1 MSGAPVFDQ
10 VVPIL
15 RIYDEAKAREF
26 YAGFLGCKIDWE
38 ARFDDNAPIYMQ
50 VSRGPMVLHLSE
62 HVGDGTPG
70 SVVIV
75 RMTGL
80 DALHAELNGKRYKYM
95 RPGIEDRPWGVR
107 DLVVID
113 PFGNRI
119 TFSEEKPRA

>member
-1 MSGAPVFDQ
+1 L
-10 VVPIL
+10 PIL

-26 YAGFLGCKIDWE
+26 YVGFLGCEIDWQ
-38 ARFDDNAPIYMQ
+38 ARFDDNAPIFMQ
-50 VSRGPMVLHLSE
+50 VSRGAMVLRLSE

-70 SVVIV
+70 TVVTV

-95 RPGIEDRPWGVR
+95 RPGIEDRPWGAR
-107 DLVVID
+107 EMVVVD

-119 TFSEEKPRA
+119 SFSEEKPKA